1 MSVLYLKEQGAY
13 VQKSGERLI
22 VTKKGQTLLDIPVF
36 QVDNIAVIG
45 NVRYNRAVDAVHD
58 NSLNVARTTFDDSVQ
73 NYNDSLNA
81 VVFRQSPSAS
91 SAPIGMG
98 GEVSLFFTLDESK
111 LPQ

>member
-45 NVRYNRAVDAVHD
+45 NVQITTQALHMLMQNGVD
-58 NSLNVARTTFDDSVQ
+58 
-73 NYNDSLNA
+73 
-81 VVFRQSPSAS
+81 
-91 SAPIGMG
+91 
-98 GEVSLFFTLDESK
+98 VSYFSYFAA
-111 LPQ
+111 

>member
-45 NVRYNRAVDAVHD
+45 NVQI
-58 NSLNVARTTFDDSVQ
+58 TTQALHMLMQ
-73 NYNDSLNA
+73 N
-81 VVFRQSPSAS
+81 
-91 SAPIGMG
+91 
-98 GEVSLFFTLDESK
+98 
-111 LPQ
+111 

>member
-45 NVRYNRAVDAVHD
+45 NVQITTQALHMLMQNGVD
-58 NSLNVARTTFDDSVQ
+58 
-73 NYNDSLNA
+73 
-81 VVFRQSPSAS
+81 
-91 SAPIGMG
+91 
-98 GEVSLFFTLDESK
+98 VS
-111 LPQ
+111 